1 MNGQLDMNVVGKRT
15 YSVTEIQEILGISR
29 RMAYLLC
36 NSGVF
41 KTIKIGRVMRIS
53 KASFD
58 SWLDDFQPAGGN
70 IDGINSKAR

>member
-53 KASFD
+53 KASF
-58 SWLDDFQPAGGN
+58 
-70 IDGINSKAR
+70 R